1 MAGLSRGSCAIPPQ
15 AVRSV
20 RAVGAAESFFQE
32 RREVGVAGEGCHT
45 PDKPV
50 TPESQRTSNLRTS
63 GEAWMGQYL
72 SGERRYTV
80 TVSVVLRA
88 HLGPRW
94 IPAWVD
100 P

>member
-1 MAGLSRGSCAIPPQ
+1 MLGEGSRLGLWGNDHGGLSRGSCAIPPQ

-50 TPESQRTSNLRTS
+50 TPESQRTS

-80 TVSVVLRA
+80 TVYLLS
-88 HLGPRW
+88 
-94 IPAWVD
+94 
-100 P
+100 